1 MSSRLLPSLG
11 LVLRRS
17 GAAPVSATFLSR
29 RLPAAAASAAQRSP
43 PYYTQCRSSSH
54 SPISP
59 TAIPPRKKVT
69 INTLRNLHE
78 KKSKIAMVTAHDFPS
93 GLAADLA
100 GVDMVLVGDSLAMV
114 ALGMEV
120 GSTLL
125 VVEGEDLLIVTCGRI
140 QIN

>member
-17 GAAPVSATFLSR
+17 GAAPVTATFLSR
-29 RLPAAAASAAQRSP
+29 RLPAAAASAAHRPSP
-43 PYYTQCRSSSH
+43 YTQCRSSSH

-125 VVEGEDLLIVTCGRI
+125 MIEGEGVLIATCDRT